1 MPRTIAQADFS
12 IAEARRIALA
22 AQGFDRSRPRGRVTV
37 RQVRETVQRLGLLQ
51 FDSVNVLAQAHHQVL
66 FSRLG
71 PYPLTHLE
79 ELIAAGELTE
89 HWAHEAS
96 ILPIGA
102 WPLLRHRMETHRPR
116 PYGFDA
122 FLREHAGYVEWVLQQ
137 VRERGPLSADELPE
151 PEGVARRLDHTWFR
165 TVPRMVL
172 EALFGQGILAT
183 RGRRWNMARV
193 YDLAERVV
201 PEEYLGLRMERN
213 EAQCEL
219 VRRAARSHGIG
230 TAADLADYYRMP
242 VTEARRH
249 LEALT
254 EAGEVLRVQVEGWR
268 EPAWLHA
275 GAKLPKEVAAR
286 ALLSPFDPVVW
297 FRPRAERLFDFNYRI
312 EIYTPEAKRRW
323 GYYVLPFLAGER
335 LVARVDLKADRAA
348 ERLLV
353 MSAHLEPGADAGQ
366 TAEALAEELRA
377 VAEWLHLDSIRVVR
391 RRGFGRILA
400 GAVKG

>member
-1 MPRTIAQADFS
+1 MAKADFS
-12 IAEARRIALA
+12 ISEARRIALA
-22 AQGFDRSRPRGRVTV
+22 AQGFDRPRRRGRITA
-37 RQVRETVQRLGLLQ
+37 RQVHETVQRLGLLQ

-71 PYPLTHLE
+71 PYQLKHLE
-79 ELIAAGELTE
+79 ALIAAGKLTE

-96 ILPIGA
+96 ILPVEM
-102 WPLLRHRMETHRPR
+102 WPLLRHRMEAHRPR

-122 FLREHAGYVEWVLQQ
+122 FLRRHAGYVAWVLQQ
-137 VRERGPLSADELPE
+137 VRERGALSADELPE

-172 EALFGQGILAT
+172 EALFGQGILAV

-201 PEEYLGLRMERN
+201 PEEHLGARMEKA
-213 EAQCEL
+213 EAQREL
-219 VRRAARSHGIG
+219 LRRAARSHGIG

-242 VTEARRH
+242 VTEARRQ
-249 LEALT
+249 LEALA
-254 EAGEVLRVQVEGWR
+254 EAGELRRVRVEGWR
-268 EPAWLHA
+268 DPAFLHS
-275 GAKLPKEVAAR
+275 GAKLPRTMAAH

-297 FRPRAERLFDFNYRI
+297 FRPRAERLFDFEYRI

-323 GYYVLPFLAGER
+323 GYYVLPFLLGER

-353 MSAHLEPGADAGQ
+353 MSAHLEPGADAGE
-366 TAEALAEELRA
+366 TAEALADELRTL
-377 VAEWLHLDSIRVVR
+377 AEWLRLGSIQIVR
-391 RRGFGRILA
+391 RRGFGRTLA

>member
-1 MPRTIAQADFS
+1 MAQAVFS

-22 AQGFDRSRPRGRVTV
+22 AQGFDRSRPRGRVTA
-37 RQVRETVQRLGLLQ
+37 RHVRETVQRLGLLQ

-79 ELIAAGELTE
+79 KLIAAGELTE

-96 ILPIGA
+96 ILPVGA
-102 WPLLRHRMETHRPR
+102 WPLLRHRMEAHRPR

-172 EALFGQGILAT
+172 EALFGQGILAV
-183 RGRRWNMARV
+183 RGRKSNMTRI

-201 PEEYLGLRMERN
+201 PEEHLGVRTEKA
-213 EAQCEL
+213 EAQREL
-219 VRRAARSHGIG
+219 LRRAARSHGIG

-242 VTEARRH
+242 VPEARRH
-249 LEALT
+249 LEALA
-254 EAGEVLRVQVEGWR
+254 EAGELRRARVEGWR
-268 EPAWLHA
+268 EPAFLHPEA
-275 GAKLPKEVAAR
+275 RLPKAMAAR

-297 FRPRAERLFDFNYRI
+297 FRPRAERLFDFDYRI

-323 GYYVLPFLAGER
+323 GYYVLPFLLGER

-348 ERLLV
+348 ERLQV
-353 MSAHLEPGADAGQ
+353 ISAHLEPGADAGEA
-366 TAEALAEELRA
+366 AEALAEELRA
-377 VAEWLHLDSIRVVR
+377 MAEWLRLDGIQIVR

-400 GAVKG
+400 GAVRG